1 MGRKLTR
8 EEKYQLYESSVQNP
22 EADIVFINR
31 EYKKIYGKKPLV
43 LREDFCGT
51 GAMACDWV
59 KQSKIHKAHGIDLDV
74 EPISYGVDNHYL
86 TMTEDEQSR
95 MEYIKG
101 NVLSTYSFK
110 ADVIVAFNFSYF
122 LFKERAMLVQ
132 YFSQVRKSLKKE
144 GMFLIDLFGG
154 TETRKSLEES
164 SRRKNHTYYW
174 ECETYNPLTADA
186 LYHIHFKT
194 HADGVKHN
202 KVFSYDWRMWDARE
216 LQDVMLDAGFKKINI
231 YWEGVDKKG
240 LGNGEFF
247 KTNKAE
253 NCESWI
259 TYISALP

>member
-1 MGRKLTR
+1 MGKKLTR
-8 EEKYQLYESSVQNP
+8 EEKYQLYEASVQNP

-51 GAMACDWV
+51 GAMACGWV
-59 KQSKIHKAHGIDLDV
+59 QQSKSHKAYGIDLDV
-74 EPISYGVDNHYL
+74 EPLTYGLDNHYL
-86 TMTEDEQSR
+86 NMTMDEQLR

-101 NVLSTYSFK
+101 NVLANYSFK

-122 LFKERAMLVQ
+122 LFKERALLVQ
-132 YFSQVRKSLKKE
+132 YFTKVRKNLKKE

-154 TETRKSLEES
+154 TEARKPLEES

-174 ECETYNPLTADA
+174 DCESYNPLTAEA
-186 LYHIHFKT
+186 KYAIHFKT
-194 HADGVKHN
+194 HSDGIKHER
-202 KVFSYDWRMWDARE
+202 VFEYDWRMWDARE
-216 LQDVMLDAGFKKINI
+216 LQDVLIDAGFKKLNI
-231 YWEGVDKKG
+231 YWEGVDDKG
-240 LGNGEFF
+240 LGNGEFH
-247 KTNKAE
+247 KTLKAE